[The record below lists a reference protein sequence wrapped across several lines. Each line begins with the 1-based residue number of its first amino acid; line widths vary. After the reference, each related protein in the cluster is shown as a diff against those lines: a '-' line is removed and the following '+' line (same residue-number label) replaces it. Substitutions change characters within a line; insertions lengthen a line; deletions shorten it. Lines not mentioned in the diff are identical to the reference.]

1 MSAAETPA
9 AARSPA
15 ARAARVPC
23 THCGLPAPAPAPTS
37 GTGAS
42 AAPTFCCNGCRAAY
56 QMLAAAGLGEFHARR
71 ARLGD
76 APSGVAAE
84 APEPGRYAHYDS
96 AAFQARFTDPD
107 GSVMLHV
114 DGVHCAAC
122 VWVMEQ
128 LPAALPGVLEA
139 RLDYG
144 RARLHLRYDRDRVD
158 LSAVGAFLH
167 GLGYPTSAS
176 GVAAEVSRRR
186 RDRSALIR
194 LGTMFAVTGNTM
206 MIAIALY
213 AGAAD
218 GVASGLSTGLL
229 RLFDWASLGLAL
241 VAVTYGAWPFYRGAW
256 AGLRMGVPHIDL
268 PISIGVLVGFGGSA
282 WHTVSNTLAGRFT
295 AQGVYYDS
303 VTTLVFLLLLGR
315 YVQARGQR
323 AAMSRTEL
331 LTGLM
336 PGSARRAEGGCWV
349 AVAIDALRPGDTVQV
364 AAGEVLPG
372 DGVVAAGR
380 GHVDQSLLTGE
391 GLPVAVAPGDPVFAG
406 TRSVGAPLEVS
417 LQSLG
422 ALSRLGRLVDDLE
435 RHDAARAPVLQ
446 LADRLSGRFVVAIL
460 TLAVVGGVAWAFIDP
475 SRAFGVVVS
484 LLVVTCPCALGL
496 ATPVA
501 LAVARGRA
509 AAQGVLLRST
519 AAIERLAE
527 VDCVW
532 FDKTGTLT
540 EGRLVVTEA
549 TLPEAAD
556 RARLAA
562 LERRARHPVAAAIVR
577 WVEGIDGLED
587 PGATDTPEVLD
598 FAEVPGRGVEGLV
611 GGCHLALLS
620 PSAAPLLGDFAAP
633 LARALDRGDTPVIAV
648 RDGAVVGVLALGD
661 RVRPDAAEA
670 VARLRA
676 AGIAVGMLSGDHPAV
691 VARVAERLGITEA
704 RGGQNPEDKA
714 RAVQAGGGRAAMV
727 GDGFNDAPALRAAHV
742 GIAVHGGA
750 EVALQVADLHL
761 DAPGALATVRAIEGA
776 RRALGVVRRNLR
788 FSLFYNV
795 IFASLALAGH
805 ISPLAAA
812 LLMPLSSL
820 TVIGASVLGRSF
832 TGPGRG
838 GPSPG

>member
-1 MSAAETPA
+1 MMNSAEEAQGAP
-9 AARSPA
+9 RPFV
-15 ARAARVPC
+15 RAPRVPC
-23 THCGLPAPAPAPTS
+23 VHCGLPAPAPAFEST
-37 GTGAS
+37 
-42 AAPTFCCNGCRAAY
+42 APAFCCSGCRAAFH
-56 QMLAAAGLGEFHARR
+56 MLAAAGLGDFHARR

-76 APSGVAAE
+76 APSGVPAE
-84 APEPGRYAHYDS
+84 VPAPGRYAHYDGPE
-96 AAFQARFTDPD
+96 FQARFTDPD

-128 LPAALPGVLEA
+128 LPFALPGVLEA

-144 RARLHLRYDRDRVD
+144 RARLHLRYDRERID
-158 LSAVGAFLH
+158 LSAVGAFVH

-176 GVAAEVSRRR
+176 GVAAEANRRR

-194 LGTMFAVTGNTM
+194 LGAMFAVTGNTM

-213 AGAAD
+213 AGA
-218 GVASGLSTGLL
+218 GEGTASGGVPGLV
-229 RLFDWASLGLAL
+229 RLFEWASLGLGL
-241 VAVTYGAWPFYRGAW
+241 IAVTYGAWPFYRGAW
-256 AGLRMGVPHIDL
+256 AGLRMRVPHIDL

-282 WHTVSNTLAGRFT
+282 WRTVGDALAGRSG
-295 AQGVYYDS
+295 AHGLYYDS

-331 LTGLM
+331 LAGLM
-336 PGSARRAEGGCWV
+336 PGSARRREGEHWCT
-349 AVAIDALRPGDTVQV
+349 VAIAALRPGDVVRLQ
-364 AAGEVLPG
+364 AGEVLPG
-372 DGVVAAGR
+372 DGVVSAGT

-391 GLPVAVAPGDPVFAG
+391 GLPVAVKSGDPVFAG
-406 TRSVGAPLEVS
+406 TRSAGAPLEVTVR
-417 LQSLG
+417 SLG
-422 ALSRLGRLVDDLE
+422 VQTRLGRLVDDLE

-460 TLAVVGGVAWAFIDP
+460 CLAVLGGVIWSFIDAD
-475 SRAFGVVVS
+475 RVFGVVVS

-509 AAQGVLLRST
+509 ASHGVLLRST

-527 VDCVW
+527 VDRVW

-540 EGRLVVTEA
+540 DGRLVVTEA
-549 TLPEAAD
+549 SLPDALD
-556 RARLAA
+556 RGRVAA

-577 WVEGIDGLED
+577 WVEGIDGS
-587 PGATDTPEVLD
+587 PEVEASESVD
-598 FAEVPGRGVEGLV
+598 VSEVVEVPGRGVEGRV
-611 GGCHLALLS
+611 DGHHIALLS
-620 PSAAPLLGDFAAP
+620 PGAAPPLGAFEGA
-633 LARALDRGDTPVIAV
+633 LARALERGDTPVVVV
-648 RDGAVVGVLALGD
+648 RDGEVVGLLALGD
-661 RVRPDAAEA
+661 RIRPDAPEA
-670 VARLRA
+670 LARLAA

-691 VARVAERLGITEA
+691 VARVARVLGIADA
-704 RGGQNPEDKA
+704 RGGQSPEDKA
-714 RAVQAGGGRAAMV
+714 HAVQAGVGRAAMV

-795 IFASLALAGH
+795 IFGSLALAGQV
-805 ISPLAAA
+805 SPLAAA

-820 TVIGASVLGRSF
+820 TVIGASVLSRSF
-832 TGPGRG
+832 TGPPGVG
-838 GPSPG
+838 GASR